1 MWIDLGYFGLFL
13 ASFLA
18 ATIIP
23 FSSEFVLSGML
34 AAGGDPVLSLITAT
48 IGNWLGGLTS
58 YYIGWLGEYEW
69 IEKYLRIP
77 KSKLEKWHHKVAGRE
92 WWIALFCWLPG
103 IGDMLAVVLGLLK
116 SNFWLSAAG
125 MFLGKAI
132 RYVVWG
138 LLTLEVLSVI

>member
-18 ATIIP
+18 ATILP

-34 AAGGDPVLSLITAT
+34 AAGGDPTWSLVTAT

-58 YYIGWLGEYEW
+58 YYIGWLGNYDW

-77 KSKLEKWHHKVAGRE
+77 KPKLVKWHNKVIGRE

-103 IGDMLAVVLGLLK
+103 IGDLLAVALGLLK
-116 SNFWLSAAG
+116 SNFWLSATG
-125 MFLGKAI
+125 MLIGKGL
-132 RYVVWG
+132 RYLVWG
-138 LLTLEVLSVI
+138 LMTLELISNF